1 MTSPSLKKAGS
12 LEDLLDSAL
21 QSKPKPPEPVTTPI
35 MSTEPPPMSDDESS
49 EEEEAETKNRT
60 KYVENLTCI
69 FDKQPNQCATGY
81 PQEYHIPVISRGEPW
96 CSG

>member
-1 MTSPSLKKAGS
+1 MTSPSMKKAGS

-49 EEEEAETKNRT
+49 EDEETETKNRT
-60 KYVENLTCI
+60 KYVENSNMSI
-69 FDKQPNQCATGY
+69 
-81 PQEYHIPVISRGEPW
+81 
-96 CSG
+96 